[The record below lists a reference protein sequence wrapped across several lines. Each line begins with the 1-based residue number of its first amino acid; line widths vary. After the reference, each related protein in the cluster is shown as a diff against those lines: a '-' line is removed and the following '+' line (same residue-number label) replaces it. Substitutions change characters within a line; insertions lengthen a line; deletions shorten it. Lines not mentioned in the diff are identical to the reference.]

1 MIAHSNKIYYQVIVA
16 GYELQVAGFRLVPQL
31 ATRNIQKGLCKMLLD
46 ELLAEQRILIM
57 GILNVTPDSFSDGG
71 LYIDLDKAVAH
82 GASLEA
88 DGADIIDVG
97 GTSTKP
103 YSEPA
108 PVEEE
113 IKRVIP
119 VIKKLSQR
127 VSIPISIDTTRAAV
141 ANRAIEAGAV
151 IVNDISALR
160 LDPALG
166 SLVADADLPIILMHM
181 QGTPQTMQIN
191 PHYDDVMGEI
201 IDFLSDSINLA
212 VSKGIG
218 RENIIIDPGIGFGKT
233 TGHNLTIIKELARLN
248 SLELPILIGA
258 SRKAFIGEVLEKK
271 EPAQRDIGS
280 LAVAAVSVM
289 NGASIVRVHDVK
301 QSVEIVR
308 MAEAIRNRHLI
319 MHDETRLNKI
329 FK

>member
-1 MIAHSNKIYYQVIVA
+1 MVRRKPSPLKRRRQN
-16 GYELQVAGFRLVPQL
+16 
-31 ATRNIQKGLCKMLLD
+31 KMLLD
-46 ELLAEQRILIM
+46 ELLEENRVLVM

-82 GASLEA
+82 GESLEA

-97 GTSTKP
+97 GVSTRP
-103 YSEPA
+103 FSEPV

-127 VSIPISIDTTRAAV
+127 VSIPISIDTTRAEV

-151 IVNDISALR
+151 IVNDIGALR

-166 SLVADADLPIILMHM
+166 SLVADADIPIILMHM
-181 QGTPQTMQIN
+181 QGTPQTMQIS
-191 PHYDDVMGEI
+191 PHYDDVMGDI

-212 VSKGIG
+212 VSKGIR

-233 TGHNLTIIKELARLN
+233 ADHNLTIIKELERLN
-248 SLELPILIGA
+248 SLERPILIGA

-271 EPAQRDIGS
+271 DPARRDIGS

-289 NGASIVRVHDVK
+289 NGASIVRAHDVK
-301 QSVEIVR
+301 QSVEVVR
-308 MAEAIRNRHLI
+308 MAEAIRKGKF
-319 MHDETRLNKI
+319 EVG
-329 FK
+329 

>member
-1 MIAHSNKIYYQVIVA
+1 
-16 GYELQVAGFRLVPQL
+16 
-31 ATRNIQKGLCKMLLD
+31 MLLD
-46 ELLAEQRILIM
+46 ELLEENRVLVM

-82 GASLEA
+82 GESLEA

-97 GTSTKP
+97 GVSTRP
-103 YSEPA
+103 FSEPM

-127 VSIPISIDTTRAAV
+127 VSIPISIDTTRAEV

-151 IVNDISALR
+151 IVNDIGALR

-181 QGTPQTMQIN
+181 RGTPQTMQIN
-191 PHYDDVMGEI
+191 PHYDDVMGDI

-212 VSKGIG
+212 VSKGIR

-233 TGHNLTIIKELARLN
+233 ADHNLTIIKELARLN
-248 SLELPILIGA
+248 SLERPILIGA
-258 SRKAFIGEVLEKK
+258 SRKAFIGEVLGVK
-271 EPAQRDIGS
+271 EPARRDIGS
-280 LAVAAVSVM
+280 LAVTAVSVM
-289 NGASIVRVHDVK
+289 NGAHIVRVHDVK
-301 QSVEIVR
+301 QSVDVIR
-308 MAEAIRNRHLI
+308 MAEAIKNVGL
-319 MHDETRLNKI
+319 
-329 FK
+329 

>member
-1 MIAHSNKIYYQVIVA
+1 
-16 GYELQVAGFRLVPQL
+16 
-31 ATRNIQKGLCKMLLD
+31 MLLD
-46 ELLAEQRILIM
+46 ELLEENRVLVM

-82 GASLEA
+82 GESLEA

-97 GTSTKP
+97 GVSTRP
-103 YSEPA
+103 FSEPM

-127 VSIPISIDTTRAAV
+127 VSIPISIDTTRAEV

-151 IVNDISALR
+151 IVNDIGALR

-181 QGTPQTMQIN
+181 RGTPQTMQIN
-191 PHYDDVMGEI
+191 PHYDDVMGDI

-212 VSKGIG
+212 VSKGIR

-233 TGHNLTIIKELARLN
+233 ADHNLTIIKELARLN
-248 SLELPILIGA
+248 SLERPILIGA
-258 SRKAFIGEVLEKK
+258 SRKAFIGEVLGVK
-271 EPAQRDIGS
+271 EPARRDIGS
-280 LAVAAVSVM
+280 LAVTAVSVM
-289 NGASIVRVHDVK
+289 NGAHIVRVHDVK
-301 QSVEIVR
+301 QSVDVIR
-308 MAEAIRNRHLI
+308 MAEAIQ
-319 MHDETRLNKI
+319 KGAP
-329 FK
+329 